1 TGRDE
6 PQVSQQSGMTV
17 VVVRVHRELASV
29 DATIAIDGDGKV
41 AGLRYAPAAAPAPE
55 AAPPEADTGY
65 QERDFSVGDGER
77 ALPGTLAMPEGASAD
92 APVPGVVLVHGSGPH
107 DRDET
112 IGPNRPFLDIARGL
126 AAQGVA
132 VLRYDKRTRA
142 RPQDYA
148 DGKVTIDSETTDDA
162 VAAVE
167 ALRKVPGVD
176 PARVYVLGH
185 SQGAM
190 MAPRIAAKSGHVAG
204 LGLFA
209 APARPMLE
217 IGR

>member
-1 TGRDE
+1 D
-6 PQVSQQSGMTV
+6 
-17 VVVRVHRELASV
+17 LAGV
-29 DATIAIDGDGKV
+29 DATLAIGG
-41 AGLRYAPAAAPAPE
+41 AGQVGGLLYAPAAAPAPE
-55 AAPPEADTGY
+55 AAPPEADAGY
-65 QERDFSVGDGER
+65 QEQDFSVGDGER
-77 ALPGTLAMPEGASAD
+77 ALPGTLAMPAGASAD
-92 APVPGVVLVHGSGPH
+92 APVPAVVLVHGSGPH

-112 IGPNRPFLDIARGL
+112 VGPNRPFLDIARGL
-126 AAQGVA
+126 AAQGIA
-132 VLRYDKRTRA
+132 VLRFDKRTQA

-162 VAAVE
+162 VIAVD

-204 LGLFA
+204 LVLF
-209 APARPMLE
+209 
-217 IGR
+217 